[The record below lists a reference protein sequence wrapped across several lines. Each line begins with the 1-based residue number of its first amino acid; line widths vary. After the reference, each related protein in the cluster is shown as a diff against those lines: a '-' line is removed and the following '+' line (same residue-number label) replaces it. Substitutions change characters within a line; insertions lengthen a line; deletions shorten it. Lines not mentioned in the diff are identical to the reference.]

1 MLELDHFLSDFGQDL
16 DLKRESGR
24 LLLYFV
30 SHLANVSDS
39 DRDILLLL
47 SAVSTFS
54 ADETRN
60 IDSSHLSRIFAAR
73 SAVAATFLR
82 RKDISGL
89 RQSIKASLGRGSKF
103 FISKN
108 IENKF
113 RKKIENFR
121 TLH

>member
-47 SAVSTFS
+47 SAVPTFS
-54 ADETRN
+54 ADDTRN
-60 IDSSHLSRIFAAR
+60 LDSSHLSRIFAAR
-73 SAVAATFLR
+73 SACSATFLR
-82 RKDISGL
+82 GKDVSAL
-89 RQSIKASLGRGSKF
+89 RQSVKSSLGGVEQRARFARRHRF
-103 FISKN
+103 F
-108 IENKF
+108 
-113 RKKIENFR
+113 
-121 TLH
+121 